1 MMMSALLKDREHLE
15 IRTYEVEAIDKK
27 SLHDSPILSKRSIK
41 NLFNDLFREKQG
53 FKYILTTR
61 ITLKKRINDNETL
74 YRTVQSNSEVKTVIN
89 QRYHLNSLFEKVTNL
104 LDLWISEGSGWT
116 IEQIDGIIH

>member
-1 MMMSALLKDREHLE
+1 M
-15 IRTYEVEAIDKK
+15 
-27 SLHDSPILSKRSIK
+27 SKRSIK